1 MPFSYDYPTADL
13 NVLEDVEDTLVDW
26 ELLEN
31 TSMRQG
37 DILMSRMRDK
47 IRGQFAG
54 GDGNSKAT

>member
-1 MPFSYDYPTADL
+1 MPFRYDYPTADL

-47 IRGQFAG
+47 IRG
-54 GDGNSKAT
+54 